1 MRVYEKV
8 SGENKE
14 HDVRA
19 FTISTCPWCKKT
31 KKLLKELDVEYEY
44 VDVDKLSGDD
54 RKKVLE
60 EIEKYNPLRNAP
72 TLVIDEGK
80 KVITGYK
87 EEKIREVLEN
97 E

>member
-1 MRVYEKV
+1 MSVYEKV
-8 SGENKE
+8 PGENKE
-14 HDVRA
+14 HEVKA

-44 VDVDKLSGDD
+44 VDVDKLSGDE
-54 RKKVLE
+54 RKKVLK

-72 TLVIDEGK
+72 TVVVDGGEDVI
-80 KVITGYK
+80 VGYK
-87 EEKIREVLEN
+87 EKKIREVLAN